1 MSRSLGITYKKPDG
15 FVIRITDSLIK
26 DKVSEMCIKNV
37 IMHEILHTVPGCFNH
52 GKLWKAMADVVNNS
66 SYGYRVKRLA
76 ELEDLDKAV
85 IKNRY
90 KYVLKCKRC
99 KKKIGFTKKNKI
111 IKHFKDYRC
120 QCGGKFKKIKY

>member
-1 MSRSLGITYKKPDG
+1 
-15 FVIRITDSLIK
+15 
-26 DKVSEMCIKNV
+26 
-37 IMHEILHTVPGCFNH
+37 MHEILHTVPGCFNH

-66 SYGYRVKRLA
+66 SYGYNVKRLA
-76 ELEDLDKAV
+76 ELEDLDKTV
-85 IKNRY
+85 IKDRY

-111 IKHFKDYRC
+111 IKHYKDCRC